1 MRVWV
6 RRLGSKI
13 DLTSWYGLLAYF
25 FSSHPL
31 FRGFF
36 FLFWAIVGGKVGVI
50 SMKMVELDVGAGL
63 EVKVLGLCLCWTSLS
78 FVRIV
83 GCLWSYFCVV

>member
-13 DLTSWYGLLAYF
+13 DLTSWYGLLAYIF
-25 FSSHPL
+25 FLRIHC
-31 FRGFF
+31 FEGF

-63 EVKVLGLCLCWTSLS
+63 EVKVLGLCLGWTSLS